1 MSVNIQV
8 NSPDVTYTD
17 NHITAKYSYQTTTV
31 HREGNN
37 IMVIFFLMYIFKQL
51 FPNASLCLKEF
62 SIENR

>member
-17 NHITAKYSYQTTTV
+17 THITAKYPYQTTSV

-37 IMVIFFLMYIFKQL
+37 VMVIKKNFFFFFLFLFFKNCTVPQCI
-51 FPNASLCLKEF
+51 PVS
-62 SIENR
+62 

>member
-17 NHITAKYSYQTTTV
+17 THITAKYPYQTTSV

-37 IMVIFFLMYIFKQL
+37 VMVIKKKQL
-51 FPNASLCLKEF
+51 FLLLFISF
-62 SIENR
+62 F